1 MPKTIFPELGDELRP
16 DFERDAAGHG
26 EDDHPAR
33 AESLGQLDETLHQR
47 LVAIA
52 APDDEEVPL
61 GSGRDGPGTGRGE
74 GHGRQDND
82 HGNEEGAFSQFILHS
97 KKNYTLIG
105 GRPEASV
112 LSSRLPSN
120 MTSMQRHPLL

>member
-52 APDDEEVPL
+52 APDDEEVAL
-61 GSGRDGPGTGRGE
+61 GARRDRALGRAGRRQGQRCQ
-74 GHGRQDND
+74 GHEQDQETKGR
-82 HGNEEGAFSQFILHS
+82 A
-97 KKNYTLIG
+97 
-105 GRPEASV
+105 GR
-112 LSSRLPSN
+112 RK
-120 MTSMQRHPLL
+120 